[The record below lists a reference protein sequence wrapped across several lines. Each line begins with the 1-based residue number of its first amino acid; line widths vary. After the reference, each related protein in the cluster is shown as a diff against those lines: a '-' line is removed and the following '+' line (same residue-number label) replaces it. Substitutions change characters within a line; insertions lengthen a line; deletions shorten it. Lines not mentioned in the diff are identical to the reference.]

1 MRFFKAV
8 RDSLNELANGSD
20 ENIGGITA
28 ATRQARLIEMEQAI
42 IALSAAAIKPGN
54 MGTSAQEE
62 VVLTFLQ
69 QQFGDKRQSVRR
81 HSLQQHV
88 QMGAQPLVKMA
99 CEVVKA
105 LADLPSRTMLM
116 LLLTDLLATERWVNQ
131 RDIRWLEKVA
141 DYLSIEETQWQ
152 IVQERIRQCSPYAL
166 LGIDENAGI
175 QKIKAAYRKMVL
187 LYHPDKHPGGGALA
201 EQRFRN
207 IQRAYETVMRLQTG
221 A

>member
-1 MRFFKAV
+1 MRFIKAV
-8 RDSLNELANGSD
+8 RDSLNELANGSA
-20 ENIGGITA
+20 ENSGGITE
-28 ATRQARLIEMEQAI
+28 ATRQARLLEIEQAI
-42 IALSAAAIKPGN
+42 VALSAAAIKPGN

-62 VVLTFLQ
+62 AVLYFLQ
-69 QQFGDKRQSVRR
+69 QQFGNRRQSARR
-81 HSLQQHV
+81 RSLQQHV

-99 CEVVKA
+99 CEVVKS
-105 LADLPSRTMLM
+105 LADIPSRTMLL

-141 DYLSIEETQWQ
+141 NYLAVEEAQWQ
-152 IVQERIRQCSPYAL
+152 VVEERIRQCSPYAL
-166 LGIDENAGI
+166 LGVDEQAGA

-187 LYHPDKHPGGGALA
+187 LYHPDKHPGGGAAA